1 MHAADESEGAVANG
15 AAEREMAA
23 AYCINGSVEVSAARF
38 SCLGWRGTRTRRRE
52 RCTAAVRI
60 RDRPSVIRD
69 SPLLIRDKAIPRRR
83 RAEEKNR
90 GNGGDAPRRRRAIWP
105 VKRALCARRQP
116 TSAPECLVF
125 DLIRRGL
132 GAAPSSTDG
141 QLRDHASSFEPY

>member
-1 MHAADESEGAVANG
+1 MPRFAHSFITSISRRLEGDCDILSIPVSSTESFLGGGGAVCTVLAD
-15 AAEREMAA
+15 RWPQ
-23 AYCINGSVEVSAARF
+23 CLDRWPHSVF
-38 SCLGWRGTRTRRRE
+38 SCHG
-52 RCTAAVRI
+52 
-60 RDRPSVIRD
+60 
-69 SPLLIRDKAIPRRR
+69 
-83 RAEEKNR
+83 RAKLFILRHRSIGEKNQENR
-90 GNGGDAPRRRRAIWP
+90 SDGGDAPRRRRAIWP